1 MSAAGCPIEY
11 QSILVNGGCARERV
25 LALRRVWS
33 VQPEEPGAELPSGF
47 SAATGWQA
55 MVFAGVVTV
64 ILGLIVALHP
74 SGSLNVIAV
83 LLGILLVI
91 SGIFDLVRVFD
102 RSETH
107 RVWLGIAGLLLVVI
121 GVLLIRHLDLTVA
134 LVGLVIGITWI
145 VQGLAELADA
155 FSGGPGERRGL
166 VDLLR
171 AHQPHRR
178 DRGRRGADDLGDGA
192 GGAGRDLVHHHGPS
206 PDRRRVHATAR
217 G

>member
-1 MSAAGCPIEY
+1 M
-11 QSILVNGGCARERV
+11 
-25 LALRRVWS
+25 
-33 VQPEEPGAELPSGF
+33 QPEEPGPQLPPGF

-55 MVFAGVVTV
+55 MVFVGVVTV
-64 ILGLIVALHP
+64 LLGLIVALHP

-83 LLGILLVI
+83 LLGVLLVI

-145 VQGLAELADA
+145 VQGLAELVDA
-155 FSGGPGERRGL
+155 FSGGPGERRGWWIFFGLISL
-166 VDLLR
+166 VAGIVVVAVPTTSVTVLAVLVGIWFIVTGLTEIVGGFMQRHADSKPQ
-171 AHQPHRR
+171 AGQGQP
-178 DRGRRGADDLGDGA
+178 A
-192 GGAGRDLVHHHGPS
+192 PS
-206 PDRRRVHATAR
+206 W
-217 G
+217 